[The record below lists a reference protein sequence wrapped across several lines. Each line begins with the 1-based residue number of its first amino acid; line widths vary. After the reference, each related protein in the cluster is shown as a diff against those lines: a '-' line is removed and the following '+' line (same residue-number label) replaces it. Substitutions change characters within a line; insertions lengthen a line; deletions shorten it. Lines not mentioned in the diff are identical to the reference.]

1 MDDWLQIPQGRK
13 RLPIVRLCLIL
24 GLTALIYLVV
34 APKVFAAIV
43 LSISVFLPPTWCLM
57 QAGRTRTGNCGVG
70 DCSPLP
76 CPDFRAL
83 SAA

>member
-43 LSISVFLPPTWCLM
+43 LNMSVF
-57 QAGRTRTGNCGVG
+57 
-70 DCSPLP
+70 
-76 CPDFRAL
+76 
-83 SAA
+83 